1 MYEVTET
8 IAIAPWEL
16 TEMFI
21 RAPGPGGQNVN
32 KVATAVQLRFSVDAS
47 PALAAQPAVK
57 ARLKR
62 LAGSRLTNA
71 GEIVIE
77 AHRFRSQERN
87 REDALARL
95 VALLR
100 EASRRPTPR
109 KPTRPSTAAKR
120 RRLDD
125 KTQQGALK
133 KLRRTTPDE
142 G

>member
-1 MYEVTET
+1 MIEITPT
-8 IAIAPWEL
+8 ISVDSREIDES
-16 TEMFI
+16 FV
-21 RAPGPGGQNVN
+21 RSPGPGGQKVN
-32 KVATAVQLRFSVDAS
+32 KVATAVQLRFDLRRS
-47 PALAAQPAVK
+47 PSLPEAVR
-57 ARLKR
+57 ARAER
-62 LAGSRLTNA
+62 LAGGRLTKD
-71 GEIVIE
+71 GVLVIT
-77 AHRFRSQERN
+77 AARVRSQERN

-120 RRLDD
+120 RRLDN
-125 KTQQGALK
+125 KTRQGALK

>member
-1 MYEVTET
+1 MGRIVDKANE
-8 IAIAPWEL
+8 IAEEKFIASS
-16 TEMFI
+16 
-21 RAPGPGGQNVN
+21 GPGGQNLN

-87 REDALARL
+87 RADARERL
-95 VALLR
+95 FDLIRKAAVQ
-100 EASRRPTPR
+100 PTKR
-109 KPTRPSTAAKR
+109 KPTRPSRASQE
-120 RRLDD
+120 RRL
-125 KTQQGALK
+125 KKKKERGAIK
-133 KLRRTTPDE
+133 AMRQRGAED
-142 G
+142 